1 MLGNVLMLCTFVFFI
16 FGVVA
21 VQLWA
26 GVLRQRCYLNFN
38 DSTTSQLPN
47 RHVPFNLHVLD
58 SCSRSFKSQKT
69 SRTGLNETRK
79 WVQ

>member
-58 SCSRSFKSQKT
+58 SCSRTFQIFQESKNF
-69 SRTGLNETRK
+69 
-79 WVQ
+79 